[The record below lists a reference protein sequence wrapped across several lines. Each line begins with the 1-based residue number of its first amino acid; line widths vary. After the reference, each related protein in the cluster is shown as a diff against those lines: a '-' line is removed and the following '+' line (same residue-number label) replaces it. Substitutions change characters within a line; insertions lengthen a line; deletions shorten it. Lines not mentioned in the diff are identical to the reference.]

1 MSLRVRVL
9 VVLSIVVLPVIALAA
24 AEVTLVSDD
33 ARAVVFDVAVRAYD
47 AHPVVI
53 DGREYVE
60 LTLPGEA
67 LTLDA
72 GAPALPYVAR
82 SVIVPDGADLAVDAE
97 PSLCREL
104 RLAVAP
110 SKGNLSRAID
120 PARVAYTFGAAYHSG
135 GLAPAAPVVLGNPY
149 VMRDRRGVAVHV
161 FPFRYDAVRETLQF
175 CERVRVSVS
184 FANAAPARSAAA
196 LHPARAFDELY
207 AAHFLN
213 AAAHRDA
220 SRYPRPDDQG
230 EMLVIAH
237 DPWIPNLGAFVTHKQ
252 GIGIPTTVVGVSTIG
267 NTAAAIKSYIQ
278 NYYNAHDLAFVLLV
292 GDADQVATSIR
303 VVGGENG
310 ASDAYYSKL
319 AGGDNYPDVLVGRFS
334 AATVADVDTQ
344 VLRSVAYED
353 NAAPASDWFK
363 RGVGIASDQ
372 GQGQGDEGQSDHD
385 HIEQIRGWLLG
396 DGYTQ
401 VDQVYDPGATA
412 QMVSDGL
419 NAGRGVVNYCGHGSP
434 TSWGTTGFSNANVDA
449 LVNKD
454 KLPFIFSVACN
465 NGEFHHYAACFAE
478 AWLRASKDGRPT
490 GAVAMYASSVS
501 QSWAPPMEAEDEFDL
516 RLTDAT
522 RPYHAIGALY
532 YAGSSS
538 MMDAYGS
545 GGVDMFDTWV
555 IFGDP
560 SLRVVGTV
568 KPPSGLSIE
577 PATGLA
583 AAGPLAGPFTPG
595 EVQYTLT
602 NLDATPLDFAVTT
615 SEAWIAASPAGGAL
629 APGATVTVHVTL
641 GGAAANFDFGT
652 HAGSVQFANLT
663 THDGDAARPVSVD
676 VGSSTTVRRWACDAD
691 PGWTRAGEWQ
701 FGQPTGQG
709 GGYVFHPDPAAGCTG
724 SKVYGVNLA
733 GNIANRLGGP
743 YWLTTA
749 PIDLTGVHGA
759 TLRFSRW
766 LNTAG
771 PPYVDSGIEASRDGV
786 TWTRVWTAGKE
797 VTDAQWT
804 DVAVDVSAVVDDAP
818 AARFRW
824 GYAVLK
830 ALSTLG
836 SGWNVDD
843 VAVAGRLATARIA
856 LSVARD
862 RLAWT
867 PLAGV
872 SGYDV
877 VRGDAA
883 VLASGGG
890 NFTAATAACLADGLA
905 AAELAAPDVPAAGGA
920 WWYLVRGATASE
932 PLTWQDLAAGQE
944 GTRDAEIAASA
955 NACP

>member
-1 MSLRVRVL
+1 MSLRARVL
-9 VVLSIVVLPVIALAA
+9 VVLSFVVLPVLALAA

-33 ARAVVFDVAVRAYD
+33 GRAVVFDVAVHGYD

-60 LTLPGEA
+60 LALPGEA
-67 LTLDA
+67 TTLEA

-82 SVIVPDGADLAVDAE
+82 SVIVPDGADLSADAE
-97 PSLCREL
+97 PAQCREL
-104 RLAVAP
+104 RVAVAP
-110 SKGNLSRAID
+110 SKGNLSRALD
-120 PARVAYTFGAAYHSG
+120 PARVAYTFGDAYRTG
-135 GLAPAAPVVLGNPY
+135 GVTPQSAVALGTPY
-149 VMRDRRGVAVHV
+149 VMRDHRGVAVRV
-161 FPFRYDAVRETLQF
+161 FPFRYDAARQALSV
-175 CERVRVSVS
+175 CERVRVTVS
-184 FANAAPARSAAA
+184 FANAAPERAARTSR
-196 LHPARAFDELY
+196 PARAFDELY

-213 AAAHRDA
+213 AAAHRDP
-220 SRYPRPDDQG
+220 SRYPAPGEQG

-237 DPWIPNLGAFVTHKQ
+237 DPWIPNLAPFVTHKQ
-252 GIGIPTTVVGVSTIG
+252 GIGIPTTLVGVSTIG
-267 NTAAAIKSYIQ
+267 NTASAIKAYVQ
-278 NYYNAHDLAFVLLV
+278 NFYATHDLAFVLLV
-292 GDADQVATSIR
+292 GDAEQVATSIR
-303 VVGGENG
+303 AVGGENG
-310 ASDAYYSKL
+310 ASDAYYAKL
-319 AGGDNYPDVLVGRFS
+319 AGADDYPDVLVGRFS
-334 AATVADVDTQ
+334 AASAADVDTQ
-344 VLRSVAYED
+344 VLRSVEYEE
-353 NAAPASDWFK
+353 NGAPATDWFK

-372 GQGQGDEGQSDHD
+372 GQGSGDEGQSDHD

-396 DGYTQ
+396 DGYTL
-401 VDQVYDPGATA
+401 VDQVYDPCATA
-412 QMVSDGL
+412 QMVSDAV
-419 NAGRGVVNYCGHGSP
+419 NAGRGVINYCGHGSA
-434 TSWGTTGFSNANVDA
+434 TSWGTTGFGNGNVDA

-454 KLPFIFSVACN
+454 RLPFIFSVACN

-516 RLTDAT
+516 RLTDT
-522 RPYHAIGALY
+522 SRPYHAIGALY

-538 MMDAYGS
+538 MMDKYGS

-568 KPPSGLSIE
+568 KPPTGLSIE

-583 AAGPLAGPFTPG
+583 AAGPLAGPFTPATL
-595 EVQYTLT
+595 QYTLT
-602 NLDATPLDFAVTT
+602 NLDAAPLDFAATASGAWVTVT
-615 SEAWIAASPAGGAL
+615 PGAGTL
-629 APGATVTVHVTL
+629 APGGTATVTVAL
-641 GGAAANFDFGT
+641 GGEAANLDFGT
-652 HAGSVQFANLT
+652 HAGSVQFVNVS
-663 THDGDAARPVSVD
+663 THDGDAARPVTLD
-676 VGSSTTVRRWACDAD
+676 VGSSTTVRRWACDGD
-691 PGWTRAGEWQ
+691 PGWTRTGEWQ

-733 GNIANRLGGP
+733 GNFSVHAGGP

-759 TLRFSRW
+759 TLHFARW

-771 PPYVDSGIEASRDGV
+771 PPYVDTSIEASRDGL
-786 TWTRVWTAGKE
+786 TWTRVWSASKE

-804 DVAVDVSAVVDDAP
+804 DVTVDVSAVVDDAP

-824 GYAVLK
+824 GYAVQK
-830 ALSTLG
+830 SLSTLG

-843 VAVAGRLATARIA
+843 VAIAGRLASARIA

-862 RLAWT
+862 RLTWST
-867 PLAGV
+867 LAGV

-883 VLASGGG
+883 VLASGAGD
-890 NFTAATAACLADGLA
+890 FTTATAACLADGLA
-905 AAELAAPDVPAAGGA
+905 AAELAVPDAPAAGGA
-920 WWYLVRGATASE
+920 WWYLVRGETAGGA
-932 PLTWQDLAAGQE
+932 LTWQDLAAGQV
-944 GTRDAEIAASA
+944 GVRDSEIAASVA
-955 NACP
+955 ACP